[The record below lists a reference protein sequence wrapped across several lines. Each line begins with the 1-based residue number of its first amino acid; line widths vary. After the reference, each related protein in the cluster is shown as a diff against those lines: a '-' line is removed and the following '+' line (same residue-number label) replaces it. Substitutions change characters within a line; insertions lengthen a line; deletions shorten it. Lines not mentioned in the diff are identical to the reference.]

1 MTAGYTCTR
10 KTTEFASD
18 DEIFFKMPDFDA
30 VSMAFL
36 SLFVNRFPIKEETFY
51 LMICCIYSAE
61 NNNSDLMIEV
71 CRRLLLNLYVNN
83 NKHDKM
89 KRKQFTFLMVLLSVF
104 LGDMLFAADGVGGSC
119 ETAGKQRVLISTD
132 IGGTDPDDNQ
142 SMAHALMYTD
152 CFDLEGLVSSPS
164 YGSGSKEEILR
175 MISLYE
181 KDLPRLKKHFKNLMT
196 PRKLR
201 SITKQGRK
209 GAAPF
214 CGYATPTEGSRW
226 IVECARRKSDR
237 PLWVSVWG
245 GLEDVAQALH
255 DAPDIA
261 DKIRVHWIGGPN
273 KKWSVNSYAY
283 IVENFP
289 NLWII
294 ENNASYRGFIAGKK
308 QSDRYNAGYYET
320 YMKGAGH
327 IGADF
332 INYYGGLPKMGDTPA
347 LLYVMNGD
355 PYDPQGESWGGSFEP
370 TSRSSRPVF
379 HRPTTERDTV
389 PVYSIIEFH
398 VKGPVRS
405 DIAPDSVCFKFE
417 IRNQT
422 WDGFYLGDGDYVVR
436 HSTYYL
442 GTLQYKIT
450 SHIPGFPHYEGAI
463 TVENTW
469 PGREYPTDYMVGPQW
484 FTDKSNTDLFW
495 HNQQGAQ
502 TVYKWRQ
509 EVMEDWGGRLEYL
522 K

>member
-1 MTAGYTCTR
+1 
-10 KTTEFASD
+10 
-18 DEIFFKMPDFDA
+18 
-30 VSMAFL
+30 
-36 SLFVNRFPIKEETFY
+36 
-51 LMICCIYSAE
+51 
-61 NNNSDLMIEV
+61 
-71 CRRLLLNLYVNN
+71 
-83 NKHDKM
+83 
-89 KRKQFTFLMVLLSVF
+89 
-104 LGDMLFAADGVGGSC
+104 
-119 ETAGKQRVLISTD
+119 
-132 IGGTDPDDNQ
+132 
-142 SMAHALMYTD
+142 
-152 CFDLEGLVSSPS
+152 
-164 YGSGSKEEILR
+164 
-175 MISLYE
+175 
-181 KDLPRLKKHFKNLMT
+181 
-196 PRKLR
+196 
-201 SITKQGRK
+201 
-209 GAAPF
+209 
-214 CGYATPTEGSRW
+214 
-226 IVECARRKSDR
+226 
-237 PLWVSVWG
+237 
-245 GLEDVAQALH
+245 
-255 DAPDIA
+255 
-261 DKIRVHWIGGPN
+261 
-273 KKWSVNSYAY
+273 
-283 IVENFP
+283 
-289 NLWII
+289 
-294 ENNASYRGFIAGKK
+294 
-308 QSDRYNAGYYET
+308 
-320 YMKGAGH
+320 MKGAGH

-379 HRPTTERDTV
+379 HCPTTERDTV

-417 IRNQT
+417 MRNQT